1 MNLLKERRKMNQKNK
16 GFYITTPI
24 YYVNDIPHI
33 GHAYTTIAADILAR
47 YKRLKGE
54 YVFFLTGTDEHGQK
68 VERAAKQFGR
78 SPKEHADIMVENFRE
93 LWRALNIKNDAFIRT
108 TDEHHKKTVQE
119 ILQKLYDKGK
129 IEKRTYS
136 GMYCTP
142 CERFWT
148 DKDLIEGKCPDC
160 GRDVERIEEENYFFL
175 MSGYQDKLIE
185 HIEKNPDYILPET
198 RKNEVLSFLKNK
210 PLGDLCISRP
220 AQRLSWGIPL
230 PFDRNYTTYVWFD
243 ALVNY
248 YSALKYLAPSNI
260 QWWPPDHHLIGKDIL
275 ITHAVYWSTMLMALN
290 LSLPRNI
297 FAHGWWTVQGAKMSK
312 SLGNV
317 VNPFEIIKKYGVD
330 AFRYFLFREVSFGVD
345 GDFSEEAL
353 IRRINND
360 LANDLGNL
368 VNRFLVMNEKYLDGK
383 LQPQWMEEDFTMK
396 ASQLIEEINDEKL
409 WDEFRFNILL
419 EKIWEMIALTNN
431 YIAQTEP
438 WKLAKTTPDKL
449 QNVLFNIWNSLRV
462 ITVYLYPFMPDTSH
476 KIWNAL
482 GLNLYKFDNKMLK
495 WYFQCKDIK
504 TKKVE
509 QIFPRIETKENQGID
524 VKIKAMEDKVEELIG
539 IEDFMKIKLKVGK
552 VLSAERVKGSE
563 KLIKL
568 IVDIGEERQIV
579 AGIGKLYTPEELV
592 GRFIVVL
599 SNLKPAKLMGVESQ
613 GMLLAAT
620 GIDGTISILTLDREV
635 DPGAPIK

>member
-1 MNLLKERRKMNQKNK
+1 
-16 GFYITTPI
+16 
-24 YYVNDIPHI
+24 
-33 GHAYTTIAADILAR
+33 
-47 YKRLKGE
+47 
-54 YVFFLTGTDEHGQK
+54 
-68 VERAAKQFGR
+68 
-78 SPKEHADIMVENFRE
+78 
-93 LWRALNIKNDAFIRT
+93 
-108 TDEHHKKTVQE
+108 
-119 ILQKLYDKGK
+119 
-129 IEKRTYS
+129 
-136 GMYCTP
+136 
-142 CERFWT
+142 
-148 DKDLIEGKCPDC
+148 
-160 GRDVERIEEENYFFL
+160 
-175 MSGYQDKLIE
+175 
-185 HIEKNPDYILPET
+185 
-198 RKNEVLSFLKNK
+198 
-210 PLGDLCISRP
+210 
-220 AQRLSWGIPL
+220 
-230 PFDRNYTTYVWFD
+230 
-243 ALVNY
+243 
-248 YSALKYLAPSNI
+248 
-260 QWWPPDHHLIGKDIL
+260 
-275 ITHAVYWSTMLMALN
+275 MLMALN

-504 TKKVE
+504 TKKL
-509 QIFPRIETKENQGID
+509 N
-524 VKIKAMEDKVEELIG
+524 
-539 IEDFMKIKLKVGK
+539 
-552 VLSAERVKGSE
+552 
-563 KLIKL
+563 
-568 IVDIGEERQIV
+568 
-579 AGIGKLYTPEELV
+579 
-592 GRFIVVL
+592 RFFQ
-599 SNLKPAKLMGVESQ
+599 E
-613 GMLLAAT
+613 
-620 GIDGTISILTLDREV
+620 
-635 DPGAPIK
+635 